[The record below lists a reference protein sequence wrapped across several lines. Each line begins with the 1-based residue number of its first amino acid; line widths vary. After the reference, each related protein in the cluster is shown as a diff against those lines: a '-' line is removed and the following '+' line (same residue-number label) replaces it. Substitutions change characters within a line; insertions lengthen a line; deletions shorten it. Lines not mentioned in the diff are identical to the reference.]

1 MLVQVTDYHG
11 NNISID
17 PLRVIKIR
25 EAALPDEPK
34 QTVLV
39 DNVIGG
45 AFVKGTINQITKL
58 FGTYIRLAH
67 FHAPNG
73 TPICL
78 NADGIAGFTV
88 DPKYDGASVAVVAKG
103 FDNLHVP
110 ARNRIGLRETVAQ
123 AEVILKL
130 TVLLA

>member
-11 NNISID
+11 NNIAID

-25 EAALPDEPK
+25 EAALPDEPR

-39 DNVIGG
+39 DYVIGG
-45 AFVKGTINQITKL
+45 AFVKGTIDQIAKL
-58 FGTYIRLAH
+58 FGAYIRLSQL
-67 FHAPNG
+67 HAPNG
-73 TPICL
+73 TAICL

-88 DPKYDGASVAVVAKG
+88 DSKYDGASVAVVGKG
-103 FDNLHVP
+103 FDNPRVP
-110 ARNRIGLRETVAQ
+110 ARNRIGLRETVAE
-123 AEVILKL
+123 AEAILNS